1 MLGAEAAPG
10 VCSLRLFHTPFRTR
24 SSSAGG
30 ASEELGSVRHS
41 GGDAAA
47 SRRPIAQHRSSHRQ
61 RAAWLVALA
70 CGLALAVGGW
80 AAARVPVPAAAE
92 NAAQQAAPQQAAE
105 TAPGAAGASETGAQ
119 GSGQASGPPP
129 ALGAI
134 GLGGGFPSFQ
144 TVAPYISIQAQY
156 VGLQVKT
163 SLTAV
168 GPYFGFEL
176 RGYPPVPIAV
186 PLFVGV
192 GGGIYGSNTTY
203 FATLG
208 AHVPLSL
215 HVRLDVEAGA
225 ANVPLLD
232 KRTWAPYLSLGVSYA
247 FPFTPTDTSVDF
259 QVAAPLT
266 IGGAPPPVCDS
277 EHPPSKATLVAAFHH
292 TLANF
297 LANARATYGSIYKDL
312 QYSYQITSVG
322 ISGSRGRVVI
332 HYHGSV
338 VSIATGHK
346 ESASGTASATYVW
359 TGCFWVT
366 RSVNY

>member
-1 MLGAEAAPG
+1 MGHP
-10 VCSLRLFHTPFRTR
+10 
-24 SSSAGG
+24 
-30 ASEELGSVRHS
+30 
-41 GGDAAA
+41 GGDAAT
-47 SRRPIAQHRSSHRQ
+47 SRRPFAQHRSPLRQ
-61 RAAWLVALA
+61 RAAWLGALA
-70 CGLALAVGGW
+70 CCLALAVGGW
-80 AAARVPVPAAAE
+80 AAAKVPVPATQ
-92 NAAQQAAPQQAAE
+92 QQAASEQSSQ
-105 TAPGAAGASETGAQ
+105 TAPGAESGATAGAQ
-119 GSGQASGPPP
+119 GSGGEETSGPPP

-186 PLFVGV
+186 PLFVGL
-192 GGGIYGSNTTY
+192 GGGIYGGNTTY

-247 FPFTPTDTSVDF
+247 FPFEPTDTSVDF

-266 IGGAPPPVCDS
+266 IGGAPAPVCES
-277 EHPPSKATLVAAFHH
+277 EHPPGKGALVAAFHQ

-297 LANARATYGSIYKDL
+297 LASARATYGSIYKDL
-312 QYSYQITSVG
+312 KYSYTISSVA
-322 ISGSRGRVVI
+322 ISGTRGRVVI

-338 VSIATGHK
+338 VNIATGHK
-346 ESASGTASATYVW
+346 ESASGTASATYFW
-359 TGCFWVT
+359 TGCYWVT
-366 RSVNY
+366 RSINY